1 MDLWQAQ
8 QAQGM
13 QGPRGGGGMDIPTA
27 QSLGFTQSYPSLYAQ
42 KGGNL
47 PMYQDS
53 WGRIPKGLEI
63 DTNLRDPG
71 FSMESDT
78 NFIDP
83 GFSIDKWPSSPSI
96 PRNSFRHRESWGRPM
111 ESIIKSDKKS
121 IPFPK
126 GLEEKIEKR
135 YGKPIPFPQLPFPKD
150 SLPYYQA
157 ANTFLPNAGD
167 APRYLQ
173 AGSFDRSS
181 RTFAYQDPQTQPGEE
196 SYGMNPQAL
205 DFSNLPIA
213 SPTMNN
219 ANQNISTAPNMF
231 MGVAQKGGN
240 VHPNASF
247 EAERGEVIE
256 HPPGD
261 PAIALEH
268 GGTIRNANNYQKLT
282 GNKHSDPEG
291 GPQMTGAGGGFV
303 YSDFLKMPKD
313 LVEQLKYLT

>member
-1 MDLWQAQ
+1 MRKEVRYAQ
-8 QAQGM
+8 HPHAMLNKSQKFPIG
-13 QGPRGGGGMDIPTA
+13 RSDITYGLSDVSPIR
-27 QSLGFTQSYPSLYAQ
+27 YNQ
-42 KGGNL
+42 KGG
-47 PMYQDS
+47 P
-53 WGRIPKGLEI
+53 
-63 DTNLRDPG
+63 
-71 FSMESDT
+71 
-78 NFIDP
+78 
-83 GFSIDKWPSSPSI
+83 
-96 PRNSFRHRESWGRPM
+96 
-111 ESIIKSDKKS
+111 
-121 IPFPK
+121 
-126 GLEEKIEKR
+126 
-135 YGKPIPFPQLPFPKD
+135 
-150 SLPYYQA
+150 LPYYQA
-157 ANTFLPNAGD
+157 ADSKIGEFTGEFTMDDLRGTEMLSGLDEPGQYQIDFVNYVNTGIGGDKLGQGLKKAEAMRQHHLKKKIEYHNKRDHGFLEPGWTPPKYQAANTSLPNAGD
-167 APRYLQ
+167 APQYLQ

-181 RTFAYQDPQTQPGEE
+181 RTFAYQDPQTQPGED

-231 MGVAQKGGN
+231 MGYAQKGGYVN
-240 VHPNASF
+240 PNASF

-268 GGTIRNANNYQKLT
+268 GGTVRNSNNYQKLT

-291 GPQMTGAGGGFV
+291 GPQMTGAEGGFV